1 MARKKSAAKKA
12 REAAAKA
19 ESAANGAAEVT
30 APAAPETKAKTSKTP
45 KTKPAAPVSDS
56 DSEDSSSSE
65 EEDDFGDLVT
75 EEVEQGISTVL
86 EAIRNNDTAK
96 LLDPENKFFGNPE
109 DAVTS
114 TTTKKADKPIYLKD
128 YHRMNLLSGH
138 VGSDDD
144 EEEELAHGA
153 DGQGKDHRTIDGKPS
168 FVAMQRDE
176 RNQLLS
182 EINDAFDGSEAA
194 GDDKDDSGD
203 DSDDGFLKKKEPK
216 KSDGD
221 ADADKALGNTLPDP
235 KNEDN
240 FLNEFMGQQAWMP
253 KEGDR
258 VIDLD
263 LQDEDDEEF
272 DNAAEQFENAY
283 NFRFEDANSA
293 EIVSYAR
300 NQATLRRSATNS
312 RRRKREDERQ
322 EKDEEKK
329 QKDEAVQKKKTKK
342 ANKLTD
348 VLEQLKKEFGAD
360 IDEKMVKK
368 ISSTLLNSDYS
379 EDNWDSVVAEL
390 FNDEFYNAEE
400 KPEWDNDLMHE
411 DVYEGEDADEPM
423 GQDEDEDE
431 EPEEEEAE
439 VKVTK
444 KDKKQS
450 KLKQKKEKKKLS
462 EMVDKALE
470 QNKLAIIDEVEKE
483 EESRGRSKN
492 VEDGVKFRYRE
503 VSPESFG
510 LTHREIFAA
519 DDTDLNDFISLKK
532 FAPYRAKELIAKDRR
547 KVMKSRR
554 LRDWRKKV
562 FNKEGGLQLNPDGE
576 PNEDIEVNTDF
587 QVKQSKKR
595 GSEDRHSKKSKKH
608 KSHKK

>member
-12 REAAAKA
+12 REAAARAA
-19 ESAANGAAEVT
+19 ENGNVAQDKGNAVNDKGSAAKDAGSAKVAAAT
-30 APAAPETKAKTSKTP
+30 TAAPAAA
-45 KTKPAAPVSDS
+45 VSDS
-56 DSEDSSSSE
+56 ESDSESSSSE

-86 EAIRNNDTAK
+86 NAIRNNDTAK
-96 LLDPENKFFGNPE
+96 LLDPEAKFFADPE
-109 DAVTS
+109 TAAAAVPA
-114 TTTKKADKPIYLKD
+114 KKTDKPIYLKD

-138 VGSDDD
+138 VGSDDED
-144 EEEELAHGA
+144 EGESGE
-153 DGQGKDHRTIDGKPS
+153 GKDHKTIDGKPS
-168 FVAMQRDE
+168 FVAQQRDE
-176 RNQLLS
+176 RNKLLS
-182 EINDAFDGSEAA
+182 EINDAFDGDDN
-194 GDDKDDSGD
+194 GDDNDNSDD
-203 DSDDGFLKKKEPK
+203 DDGFLKKKEPK
-216 KSDGD
+216 AEDKD
-221 ADADKALGNTLPDP
+221 AKVTGTALPDP
-235 KNEDN
+235 QNEDA
-240 FLNEFMGQQAWMP
+240 FLDEFMGQQAWMP

-263 LQDEDDEEF
+263 MQDEDDEEF
-272 DNAAEQFENAY
+272 DAAAEQFENAY

-312 RRRKREDERQ
+312 RRRKREDEKR
-322 EKDEEKK
+322 EKEEEHAKK
-329 QKDEAVQKKKTKK
+329 EQAVQKKKTKK

-348 VLEQLKKEFGAD
+348 VLEQLKKEFGAE

-400 KPEWDNDLMHE
+400 KPEWDDDLMHE
-411 DVYEGEDADEPM
+411 DVYEGEGEHNEAE
-423 GQDEDEDE
+423 QDEAE
-431 EPEEEEAE
+431 ETEESEA
-439 VKVTK
+439 KVTK
-444 KDKKQS
+444 KTKKEG
-450 KLKQKKEKKKLS
+450 KLKEKKEKKRLS
-462 EMVDKALE
+462 EMVDKAIE
-470 QNKLAIIDEVEKE
+470 QNKLSIIDEVEQE
-483 EESRGRSKN
+483 EQETRGRSQN

-519 DDTDLNDFISLKK
+519 DDADLNDFISLKK
-532 FAPYRAKELIAKDRR
+532 FAPYRAKELIAKDKR
-547 KVMKSRR
+547 KVTKSRR

-562 FNKEGGLQLNPDGE
+562 FNKEDGLQLNADGE
-576 PNEDIEVNTDF
+576 PNEDIEVNTDSH
-587 QVKQSKKR
+587 VAHDKKR
-595 GSEDRHSKKSKKH
+595 KRDDKHHHHSKKSKKH